1 MSPEPL
7 TEPQLAELEADLLAL
22 QAELEATLL
31 TSMESVATV
40 ALDTSIG
47 RLSRMD
53 AMQGQALNKATRHR
67 LQMRLN
73 QVHAALKRLA
83 NDEYGWCVVSDEP
96 IGYPRL
102 KARPETPMNLKTQQN
117 AEARRRR

>member
-1 MSPEPL
+1 MSPEAL
-7 TEPQLAELEADLLAL
+7 TEAQLAELEADLIAL
-22 QAELEATLL
+22 QGELEASLL

-40 ALDTSIG
+40 ELDTSIG

-73 QVHAALKRLA
+73 QVGAALKRMA
-83 NDEYGWCVVSDEP
+83 DDEYGWCVVSGEP

-102 KARPETPMNLKTQQN
+102 KARPETPMSLETQQN
-117 AEARRRR
+117 AESRRRG